1 MTATRPSEALE
12 VPLDPPARHPIQ
24 AQHRAQATLDQ
35 TPLIC
40 LPATATVIQAASGHK
55 ATSLCPVLA
64 INPSLKQTVSHM
76 RRLSQSKA
84 STLRFPLHPTA
95 LPLSYI
101 FPWRARNWFM
111 AIDQNGDGEL
121 SHDELCSALLNN
133 GYTRFS
139 GDTVKYLMITFVCI
153 CQSPFGCN
161 LLRHSYHDRTK
172 MAMV

>member
-1 MTATRPSEALE
+1 MDDWQVRLTTSSFLPATVLMTATRPSEALE

-121 SHDELCSALLNN
+121 SHDELCMFSFQDPLPSSAQIILQAA
-133 GYTRFS
+133 RS
-139 GDTVKYLMITFVCI
+139 
-153 CQSPFGCN
+153 
-161 LLRHSYHDRTK
+161 
-172 MAMV
+172 